1 MRLSVMGK
9 SISKTAIWCCTVLI
23 CASLVTFSAERKAL
37 AQAGST
43 GGTVGKIDK
52 SISGATEPE
61 PPPAKPHKATPQKAE
76 PARRAA
82 PKTQPAAAARDG
94 TTRCPLPQG
103 SWSSAAETWGC
114 ALSQNATT
122 YARCV
127 SYGHAHGYSQAEI
140 DTYCTLLP
148 R

>member
-1 MRLSVMGK
+1 MRFSVMGK
-9 SISKTAIWCCTVLI
+9 SISETAIWCCTALV
-23 CASLVTFSAERKAL
+23 CASLVVFSAEQSARAEP
-37 AQAGST
+37 GST

-52 SISGATEPE
+52 SVSGATEPE
-61 PPPAKPHKATPQKAE
+61 PPAKPRKAAPQKAE

-82 PKTQPAAAARDG
+82 PSAQPGTAAGNG

-103 SWSSAAETWGC
+103 SWSSAEETWGC
-114 ALSQNATT
+114 ALNQNATT
-122 YARCV
+122 YSRCV
-127 SYGHAHGYSQAEI
+127 SYAHAHGYSQAEI